1 MMPLLKLPTN
11 FKYHFFF
18 TPNVRSVSNV
28 NNTSFPTCGYLILLL
43 TKDVSISLGAS
54 SMQPSNVFHKG
65 KNIMF
70 ERASGA
76 SSFGTSKE
84 DLSTSLDHDVIVSPK
99 KVKKK
104 EWEIKIVF
112 CRTSRP

>member
-1 MMPLLKLPTN
+1 
-11 FKYHFFF
+11 
-18 TPNVRSVSNV
+18 
-28 NNTSFPTCGYLILLL
+28 
-43 TKDVSISLGAS
+43 
-54 SMQPSNVFHKG
+54 
-65 KNIMF
+65 MF

-76 SSFGTSKE
+76 SSFGTFKE

-104 EWEIKIVF
+104 EWELKIVF

>member
-1 MMPLLKLPTN
+1 
-11 FKYHFFF
+11 
-18 TPNVRSVSNV
+18 
-28 NNTSFPTCGYLILLL
+28 LL

-70 ERASGA
+70 EGASGA
-76 SSFGTSKE
+76 SNFCTSKE

-99 KVKKK
+99 KV
-104 EWEIKIVF
+104 
-112 CRTSRP
+112 